1 MDIELEKAAY
11 YYCDIVKEKCE
22 ILLKHIYNSEKVQL
36 MNKHELFHYISDRSI
51 YEYQYDGVKYV
62 FHGSGCTAFEND
74 VIVADWDF
82 GYRNLWC
89 GINPFKMA
97 LTLKN
102 TNYTDSMFYNAEY
115 IKELCEKY
123 TEQNDL
129 IFYNNQYYINLLVK
143 GTQKTNFPADYDE
156 MIIWQ
161 NGKEIKCQRSKV
173 LDKFIR
179 KSREIY
185 KDIDTLGNN
194 SILIFMDKSKEVYR
208 IPYNDV
214 AYPDAAVD
222 IMTNLILKQ
231 NSVAEIK
238 KDE

>member
-1 MDIELEKAAY
+1 MSTKIKD
-11 YYCDIVKEKCE
+11 
-22 ILLKHIYNSEKVQL
+22 
-36 MNKHELFHYISDRSI
+36 
-51 YEYQYDGVKYV
+51 DGVKYV
-62 FHGSGCTAFEND
+62 FHGSGCTVFEND
-74 VIVADWDF
+74 VIIADWDF

-102 TNYTDSMFYNAEY
+102 NNYTDSIFYNADY
-115 IKELCEKY
+115 INGLCEKY

-129 IFYNNQYYINLLVK
+129 VFYNNQYYINLLNK
-143 GTQKTNFPADYDE
+143 GIRKTNFPADYDE
-156 MIIWQ
+156 LIIWR
-161 NGKEIKCQRSKV
+161 NGKEIKYPRSNG